1 MSAMFETYQ
10 ICPYTGLRSFT
21 EEESLYFKGR
31 EDDINRA
38 TEQLQRN
45 KFLMLTGASGD
56 GKSSLI
62 YAGIIPNAR
71 SGFLKSKYS
80 SWCIADFRPERTPF
94 QNLCKSVAAQLGI
107 NNPGTVQAELN
118 HGFSAL
124 VDLYKNSKRFID
136 TNSFAWQKADDASKG
151 ALRRQAANLIILVDQ
166 FEEFFTNPENY
177 KNGVPS
183 KDSNL
188 VLNILLETAR
198 IALEEDLPIY
208 IVFTMRSDYIG
219 QCAAFRGLP
228 EYIGFSQFF
237 VPHLNRTQLQQVI
250 EEPATLSGNQITRR
264 LTERLIHD
272 ITEGTDQLPI
282 LQHALSQIWVAANR
296 GSEEMDL
303 LHYAMVGGMAPTELP
318 DEQVARFNEWFN
330 SLPAEI
336 QVYYHSPNLQNV
348 LDTHTNKLYGEAAGY
363 YADTTGEKISG
374 DDAKLIIR
382 NAFSC
387 LTKIDESRAVRNR
400 MTLEEITNILGMPSF
415 NTEIVGNVLNAF
427 REPGNTFIR
436 PFILE
441 ENEESQK
448 LLPTQVLDITHESLI
463 RNWQYLGK
471 WAKEE
476 FESYSIFVDFE
487 RQLNR
492 WVKSGK
498 SNAFL
503 LSIGPLTYFETW
515 YKKAKPNEWWI
526 ARYLPGDFER
536 RTKLEKAKEIL
547 EDAKE
552 FLAKSARKHFITR
565 TLIHYGAKRIA
576 VVIGIIALITLTSF
590 VARDYFRKQNS
601 YVLKSIHHQTLSF
614 AGDPKVDLANKAIL
628 ISEELKLGN
637 TSVDEIANS
646 IKDTIQKIKV
656 LDGIASQLII
666 QGKNEPKNE
675 IFKCLSTID
684 ILLEPIIIPTNN
696 SARLSSILGEINS
709 YRVTLEL
716 AYYYNADSLIDTWRK
731 RNAARSARWVLK
743 IADSQPANFD
753 DMQNFNLALE
763 NAINYHV
770 LSNDDIKNLLG
781 ILSPFENGLKT
792 DWLKSNYHRDKL
804 SIRGFLDY
812 GFKFNGLYQELAY
825 LYSAADNSEK
835 AIQCMDTLLHYS
847 QNNYTG
853 DYAAGADNAS
863 NIAAVYFSNNKTDGL
878 DDFVRGYCLR
888 KKISEEEFYAR
899 LLGRSLPGISSAS
912 NTNLYWWS
920 KRKNNLNLKFC
931 SRDQLTFFFNK
942 YREVVQSTIKD
953 NDQKNFL
960 IALSFKNE
968 GIQKSLN
975 KGQPGK
981 NELTTSQFFDQAF
994 VYYGKVSASYLNRAV
1009 QVVGITGSDEL
1020 VAPRKFIF
1028 IYPDL
1033 RLSFHP
1039 DEPRTFFH
1047 FSFTDVFLEYII
1059 NNKLFDT
1066 LYPGQEELNYFSD
1079 WFNDYNAKNFVQ
1091 FAFLVKP
1098 FRYEILKKLDENL
1111 ERRNIGQNLDFNL
1124 LYLYLGRDAQQ
1135 AGDSA
1140 EMFKAYSKIQTKK
1153 LFNILQFKEFAGQIN
1168 DQSFRMIAFAIEG
1181 LTKSRH
1187 FDLAHEFIMM
1197 FKNPIN
1203 RSSLYAFVADELQ
1216 KKHVEGDIIT
1226 SLIDS
1231 AKAQMNL
1238 AGNITEGQP
1247 NKVLLAQALILQSPS
1262 QNAAEAFQLIKNIPE
1277 KSDAIRNICRSYAFH
1292 GDMFRA
1298 VSDISPLISS
1308 SDLASFYWYIL
1319 LGYNEENDKQA
1330 KEWMEYDRNYFS
1342 RFNLFIRYIDENS

>member
-1 MSAMFETYQ
+1 MFETYQ

-94 QNLCKSVAAQLGI
+94 QNLCKSVATQLGI

-136 TNSFAWQKADDASKG
+136 TNSFAWQKADTGSK
-151 ALRRQAANLIILVDQ
+151 AILKRQAANLIILVDQ

-188 VLNILLETAR
+188 VLNILLETAH

-250 EEPATLSGNQITRR
+250 EEPATLSENQITRR

-303 LHYAMVGGMAPTELP
+303 LHYAMVGGMAPAELP
-318 DEQVARFNEWFN
+318 DEHVERFNEWFN
-330 SLPAEI
+330 SLPSEI
-336 QVYYHSPNLQNV
+336 QVYYHTPNLQNV

-363 YADTTGEKISG
+363 YADATGEKISA

-400 MTLEEITNILGMPSF
+400 MTLEEITNILGMSSF
-415 NTEIVGNVLNAF
+415 NAEIVGNVLNAF
-427 REPGNTFIR
+427 RKPGNTFIR

-441 ENEESQK
+441 EDEESQK

-536 RTKLEKAKEIL
+536 QTKLERAKEIL
-547 EDAKE
+547 KDTKE
-552 FLAKSARKHFITR
+552 FLAKSSRKHFITR
-565 TLIHYGAKRIA
+565 ALIHYGAKRIA
-576 VVIGIIALITLTSF
+576 IVIGIIALITLTSF
-590 VARDYFRKQNS
+590 VARDYLKKQNS
-601 YVLKSIHHQTLSF
+601 YVLKSIHQQTLNF
-614 AGDPKVDLANKAIL
+614 ADDPKIDLANKAIL
-628 ISEELKLGN
+628 IAEELKLGN
-637 TSVDEIANS
+637 TSIDEIANA

-656 LDGIASQLII
+656 LDGIAGQLIL
-666 QGKNEPKNE
+666 QGRDEPKNQ
-675 IFKCLSTID
+675 IFKCLSKID
-684 ILLEPIIIPTNN
+684 SLLEPIIIPANN
-696 SARLSSILGEINS
+696 SIKLSLALSEINN
-709 YRVTLEL
+709 YRVELEL
-716 AYYYNADSLIDTWRK
+716 AYYYNADILIDTWRK
-731 RNAARSARWVLK
+731 RNAARSARWVLQ
-743 IADSQPANFD
+743 IANTQTPHFD
-753 DMQNFNLALE
+753 DIQNFNLALE
-763 NAINYHV
+763 NAINYHAFT
-770 LSNDDIKNLLG
+770 NDDIKNLLS

-792 DWLKSNYHRDKL
+792 DWLKSNYHPDKL
-804 SIRGFLDY
+804 LIRGFLQY

-825 LYSAADNSEK
+825 LYSASGNSEK
-835 AIQCMDTLLHYS
+835 AIQCVDTLLRYS

-853 DYAAGADNAS
+853 DYAAGADNAA
-863 NIAAVYFSNNKTDGL
+863 NIAAVYFKNNKTDKL

-888 KKISEEEFYAR
+888 KKITEEEFYAK
-899 LLGRSLPGISSAS
+899 LIGRTLPGVSAAS

-920 KRKNNLNLKFC
+920 KRKNNLILKFC
-931 SRDQLTFFFNK
+931 NRDQLTFFFNK
-942 YREVVQSTIKD
+942 YREVVQSSIKD
-953 NDQKNFL
+953 HDQKNFL

-968 GIQKSLN
+968 GIEKSLN
-975 KGQPGK
+975 KEQPGK
-981 NELTTSQFFDQAF
+981 NELTPDQFFDQAF
-994 VYYGKVSASYLNRAV
+994 AYYTKVSSSYLNQSV
-1009 QVVGITGSDEL
+1009 TVVGVTGSDEL

-1047 FSFTDVFLEYII
+1047 FSFTDSFLAYII
-1059 NNKLFDT
+1059 NKKLFDA
-1066 LYPGQEELNYFSD
+1066 LYPGQEELNYFTD
-1079 WFNDYNAKNFVQ
+1079 WLRDYNAKNFVQ
-1091 FAFLVKP
+1091 FAFLIKS
-1098 FRYEILKKLDENL
+1098 FRYEILNKLDESL
-1111 ERRNIGQNLDFNL
+1111 EKRNIGQNLDFNL
-1124 LYLYLGRDAQQ
+1124 LYLYLGKDAQQ

-1140 EMFKAYSKIQTKK
+1140 EMFKYYRKIQTKK

-1181 LTKSRH
+1181 LTKFRH
-1187 FDLAHEFIMM
+1187 FELAHEFISM

-1203 RSSLYAFVADELQ
+1203 RSSLYSFVADDLARQ
-1216 KKHVEGDIIT
+1216 HAAGNIVA

-1238 AGNITEGQP
+1238 AVNITEGQP
-1247 NKVLLAQALILQSPS
+1247 NKELLAAALILQSPS
-1262 QNAAEAFQLIKNIPE
+1262 QNAAEAFRLIKNIPE
-1277 KSDAIRNICRSYAFH
+1277 KFDALRNICRSYAFH
-1292 GDMFRA
+1292 GDIYKA
-1298 VSDISPLISS
+1298 KTDISPLISS

-1319 LGYNEENDKQA
+1319 HGYAERNGAPA
-1330 KEWMEYDRNYFS
+1330 KEWIEYDGNYFS
-1342 RFNLFIRYIDENS
+1342 RLNLFIRYIDENS